1 MDGITTSQSEGAK
14 MTNTPIDLAMIEQ
27 ARAEN
32 RIHIFKN
39 PFPNLPSWDTILDV
53 IAKYVEIDMEKFP
66 DRSYLDTKNLDE
78 EYLSFELKCRFW
90 SRLAFQLNDLDDPY
104 MEVIPELKPVTEFGL
119 SLYGKEIYTNNFGLV
134 TFMKNRGVV
143 GNKHHDLVDQFQWV
157 VKGEMIWRTGDN
169 LENEYHVKEG
179 DFLFIPKMLVHEC
192 ETFKAPRA
200 CINLAIRN

>member
-1 MDGITTSQSEGAK
+1 M
-14 MTNTPIDLAMIEQ
+14 PIDISMIEQ

-39 PFPNLPSWDTILDV
+39 PFPDLPSWDRILDV
-53 IAKYVEIDMEKFP
+53 IASYVEQDIEKYP
-66 DRSYLDTKNLDE
+66 DRSYLDTSNLDE
-78 EYLSFELKCRFW
+78 EYLSFKLKCRFW
-90 SRLAFQLNDLDDPY
+90 SRLAFQLNDPEDPY
-104 MEVIPELKPVTEFGL
+104 MEIIPELKPVTDWGL
-119 SLYGKEIYTNNFGLV
+119 SQYSKDIYSNNFGLV

-143 GNKHHDLVDQFQWV
+143 GKRHMDLVDQFQWV
-157 VKGEMIWRTGDN
+157 VKGEMIWHTGEN

-179 DFLFIPKMLVHEC
+179 DFLFIPKFLIHEI

>member
-1 MDGITTSQSEGAK
+1 MNNS
-14 MTNTPIDLAMIEQ
+14 PIDLAMIEQ

-32 RIHIFKN
+32 RIHIFNN

-53 IAKYVEIDMEKFP
+53 IAKYVEEDTKNYP
-66 DRSYLDTKNLDE
+66 DTSYLDRDNLDS
-78 EYLSFELKCRFW
+78 EYLSFKLKCRFW
-90 SRLAFQLNDLDDPY
+90 SRLAFQLNDPQDPF
-104 MEVIPELKPVTEFGL
+104 MEIIPELKPVTEFGK
-119 SLYGKEIYTNNFGLV
+119 SLYGDEYTNNFGLV

-143 GNKHHDLVDQFQWV
+143 GKNHHDLVDQFQWV
-157 VKGEMIWRTGDN
+157 VKGEMIWRTGNN

-179 DFLFIPKMLVHEC
+179 DFLFIPKYLVHEI